1 MKKPEV
7 IVIDYGVGNLLSVQ
21 RGLEKCGAKVIVT
34 CNPKIILDGNRVV
47 MPGVGAFSNAMK
59 ALKDLG
65 LIVVLNELAKR
76 KTPLLGICLGMQLLL
91 DESEEFGMTKGLGL
105 IPGRVIPVP
114 NQTNTGKK
122 QKIPHIG
129 WSSLQNSHSKGWGN
143 TLLQNNKPGDDAYF
157 VHSFMAVPSDSN
169 NLIAEC
175 NYGGIK
181 IAAMIGKDQITGC
194 QFHPEKSG
202 EVGLEILRNFCVN

>member
-76 KTPLLGICLGMQLLL
+76 KTPLLGICLGMQLLTNS
-91 DESEEFGMTKGLGL
+91 SEENGNHKGLGI
-105 IPGRVIPVP
+105 IPGKI
-114 NQTNTGKK
+114 K
-122 QKIPHIG
+122 QLKNSDFHIG
-129 WSSLQNSHSKGWGN
+129 WNNIEVSKELSFINKFNNHEFFFNHGFAYEGNDANILSKTSYGESSFASAIMKKN
-143 TLLQNNKPGDDAYF
+143 TVGF
-157 VHSFMAVPSDSN
+157 
-169 NLIAEC
+169 
-175 NYGGIK
+175 
-181 IAAMIGKDQITGC
+181 
-194 QFHPEKSG
+194 QFHPEKSQKA
-202 EVGLEILRNFCVN
+202 GLQILKSTINFLIKNK